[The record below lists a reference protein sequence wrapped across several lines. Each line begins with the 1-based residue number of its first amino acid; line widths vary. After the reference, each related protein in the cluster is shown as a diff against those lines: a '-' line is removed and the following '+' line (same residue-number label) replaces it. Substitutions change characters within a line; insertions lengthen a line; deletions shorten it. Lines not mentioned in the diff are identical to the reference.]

1 VNARDRLGAAVSAQL
16 MELIDAYVDERV
28 AQALAAIDSRPP
40 WLTLEQAAER
50 LDCSRDAVRM
60 RVKRGRLVARRDGR
74 RVYVSRDSVDRLA

>member
-1 VNARDRLGAAVSAQL
+1 MNARDRLGAAVSAQL